1 MSRRIS
7 FLLVLT
13 GLLFSTACT
22 DYYLTVGDTNEI
34 RFKYFKDGT
43 LGLEIDLQIK
53 NEGNMNFKV
62 KEVDLDINLNS
73 FPAGK
78 VVNVEK
84 VMIRKNTEEVY
95 TFPVEVE
102 INGLSNSARILI
114 SVIGRGKL
122 IVDIDG
128 FIKVKSLMVS
138 KKIPVHLK
146 EQVNIH

>member
-1 MSRRIS
+1 MSRKIS
-7 FLLVLT
+7 FLLVLS

-22 DYYLTVGDTNEI
+22 DYYLTVGDTKEV

-62 KEVDLDINLNS
+62 KEVDLDISLNS
-73 FPAGK
+73 IPAGK

-84 VMIRKNTEEVY
+84 VIIRRKTEEIY

-114 SVIGRGKL
+114 SVIGRQKL
-122 IVDIDG
+122 VVDING
-128 FIKVKSLMVS
+128 FIKVKSLMIS

-146 EQVNIH
+146 EQVNMH

>member
-22 DYYLTVGDTNEI
+22 DYYLTVGDTKEI